1 MKVTPRF
8 MIRAGLAVTAA
19 GVIAAFGACKNDNTV
34 SPPPPPP
41 PPPLAAPTSL
51 TATSVGTNKI
61 NVTWQYTDTTI
72 AGFRLDRCSGA
83 SCTNFT
89 QLGTNL
95 GAKLR
100 AFSDTGLTVS
110 TAYSYRIRAFKGTS
124 DTSAWSTTAT
134 ATTGTS
140 GGSGSFTLVGAG
152 EISTGLSSA
161 GPTAT
166 AALVDNILKA
176 DPQATAFTIGNN
188 YVDSSS
194 GAAFANSPF
203 DKTWGAFKSN
213 AYFAL
218 GNGDFEA
225 GGPSAVYGYF
235 GNRTGPADSGWF
247 SFNKGSWH
255 IVVLNTSD
263 WEHGK
268 GWTFGTQFDAA
279 TNSMILVPSKQLDW
293 LTSDLAAARTAGAK
307 CIAVISWER
316 RFYTTGSSPAAL
328 GRQANM
334 LPMGNV
340 MYQNH
345 VDLLISAKDKVYE
358 RFAPMNPT
366 DGSADPN
373 GIRQFIVG
381 TGGRSADQLPAGTV
395 TNREAAFSL
404 PPTEWGV
411 LKLTLGDGNY
421 GWEFVNSNPAST
433 NVDKSTAPVPCHQ

>member
-8 MIRAGLAVTAA
+8 MIRAGLAITAA
-19 GVIAAFGACKNDNTV
+19 GVIGAIGACKNNNTV
-34 SPPPPPP
+34 APPPPPP

-83 SCTNFT
+83 SCANFT

-95 GAKLR
+95 AANLR
-100 AFSDTGLTVS
+100 AFSDTGLAPT
-110 TAYSYRIRAFKGTS
+110 TAYSYRIRAFKAA

-134 ATTGTS
+134 ATTGAA
-140 GGSGSFTLVGAG
+140 GSGSFSLVGAG

-166 AALVDNILKA
+166 AKLVNDMLTA
-176 DPQATAFTIGNN
+176 DPQAVAFTIGNN
-188 YVDSSS
+188 LVDS
-194 GAAFANSPF
+194 GGTFPNSPF
-203 DKTWGAFKSN
+203 DKTWGPFKSK
-213 AYFAL
+213 AYISL

-225 GGPSAVYGYF
+225 GGPSSVYGYF
-235 GNRTGPADSGWF
+235 GANTAAGASMVADKGWF
-247 SFNKGSWH
+247 SFDKGSWH

-268 GWTFGTQFDAA
+268 GATFGTQFDQT
-279 TNSMILVPSKQLDW
+279 TNSMILVPSEQVDW
-293 LTSDLAAARTAGAK
+293 LTADLAAARKNGAK

-316 RFYTTGSSPAAL
+316 RFYTTGTGAL

-334 LPMGNV
+334 LPMGSI
-340 MYQNH
+340 MYQNG
-345 VDLLISAKDKVYE
+345 VDLLISAKDKLYE
-358 RFAPMNPT
+358 RFAPMNPS
-366 DGSADPN
+366 DGSADPK
-373 GIRQFIVG
+373 GFRQFIVG

-395 TNREAAFSL
+395 ATREVALSL

-411 LKLTLGDGNY
+411 LKLTLNADSY
-421 GWEFVNSNPAST
+421 DYQFVNTNPAST
-433 NVDKSTAPVPCHQ
+433 NVDKSTASVPCHQ